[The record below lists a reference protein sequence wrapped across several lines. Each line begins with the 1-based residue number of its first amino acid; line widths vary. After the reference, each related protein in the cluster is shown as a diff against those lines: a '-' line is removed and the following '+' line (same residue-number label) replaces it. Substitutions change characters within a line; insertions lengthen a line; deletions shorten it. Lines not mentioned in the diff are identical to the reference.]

1 MLFLK
6 QVTQLYEV
14 RKCGISNQFIQYG
27 DFFYEDDE
35 DGAIVKFEVY
45 KKMQA
50 DAKAEMFD
58 YTLLEKAKSDKE
70 YNDMMKKA
78 QRDYLH
84 ASILD
89 RKIAE
94 KGQVLETGL
103 GNRG

>member
-6 QVTQLYEV
+6 QITQLYEV
-14 RKCGISNQFIQYG
+14 RKCGISGDFIQYG

-45 KKMQA
+45 KKIQA
-50 DAKAEMFD
+50 ESRADSFD
-58 YTLLEKAKSDKE
+58 YSLLEKAKSDRE
-70 YNDMMKKA
+70 YQEYMKKA

-94 KGQVLETGL
+94 KGQVYETGL
-103 GNRG
+103 GNRN